1 MVDSAMLAKE
11 IAGLGAFKVGIVST
25 GEVPFDRAFR
35 TACEVNYC
43 GLYGKCWTCPP
54 HVGDIDELIAKAK
67 SYKEAVVYQSVHTI
81 EDSFDIEGMIEAGGN
96 HNQLSQKI
104 SVLLEKI
111 PREDF
116 IHLGA
121 GGCRYCERCAKAD
134 EEPCRHPDKALAS
147 LEGYGIAVSQLA
159 EVSGMKYI
167 NGQNTITYF
176 GAVFLK

>member
-1 MVDSAMLAKE
+1 MLDAVSLAND
-11 IAGLGAFKVGIVST
+11 ITGLGAFKVGVVPT
-25 GEVPFDRAFR
+25 ELVPFNREFRA
-35 TACEVNYC
+35 ACEVNHC

-54 HVGDIDELIAKAK
+54 HVGDIDVLIERAK

-96 HNQLSQKI
+96 HNKLSQKI
-104 SVLLEKI
+104 FSLLENLPK
-111 PREDF
+111 EAF

-121 GGCRYCERCAKAD
+121 GGCRYCQRCAKID

-147 LEGYGIAVSQLA
+147 LEGYGIDVSQLA
-159 EVSGMKYI
+159 EASGMKYI